1 MKLKHAWIAGLL
13 SLSTCLVQ
21 AAEVVTEVATAPG
34 KANLVEAVTAQA
46 TVTAIDMASRKVSLT
61 NAAGEAFD
69 IVAGE
74 QVTNLQNLKVG
85 DVVALKYL
93 QMLDLELL
101 KGTAGVRQRVVEVE
115 VDADKAAAGQKPG
128 AGVGVKVTLY
138 GDVIAVDKAQQTVTV
153 KGVDHTLVLK
163 VHNPA
168 QFALIAKGDQI
179 KAVQTQ
185 AVGIGIV
192 PEKK

>member
-13 SLSTCLVQ
+13 SLSTCLTQ
-21 AAEVVTEVATAPG
+21 AAEVAAEVTTAPG
-34 KANLVEAVTAQA
+34 KANLVEAVSAQA
-46 TVTAIDMASRKVSLT
+46 TVTAIDMASRKVSLK

-74 QVTNLQNLKVG
+74 QVTNQANLKVG
-85 DVVALKYL
+85 DTVALRYM

-101 KGTAGVRQRVVEVE
+101 KGTAGVRKRVVEVA
-115 VDADKAAAGQKPG
+115 ADKAEAGEKPG
-128 AGVGVKVTLY
+128 AGIGKKVTLY
-138 GDVIAVDKAQQTVTV
+138 GDVIAVDKGQQTITV

-185 AVGIGIV
+185 AVGIGIL

>member
-13 SLSTCLVQ
+13 SLSTCLAQ
-21 AAEVVTEVATAPG
+21 AAEVATEVTTAPG
-34 KANLVEAVTAQA
+34 KANLVEAVSAQA
-46 TVTAIDMASRKVSLT
+46 TVTAIDMASRKVSLK

-74 QVTNLQNLKVG
+74 QVTNLANLKVG
-85 DVVALKYL
+85 DVVALRYL

-101 KGTAGVRQRVVEVE
+101 KGTAGVRKRIVEV
-115 VDADKAAAGQKPG
+115 AAGKAEAGEKPG
-128 AGVGVKVTLY
+128 AGIGKKVALY
-138 GDVIAVDKAQQTVTV
+138 GDVIAVDKGQQTITV

-185 AVGIGIV
+185 AVGIGIL

>member
-13 SLSTCLVQ
+13 SLSTCLAQ
-21 AAEVVTEVATAPG
+21 AAEVATEVATAPG
-34 KANLVEAVTAQA
+34 KANLVEAVSAQA
-46 TVTAIDMASRKVSLT
+46 TVTAIDMASRKVSLK

-74 QVTNLQNLKVG
+74 QVTNLANLKVG
-85 DVVALKYL
+85 DVVALRYL

-101 KGTAGVRQRVVEVE
+101 KGTAGVRKRIVEV
-115 VDADKAAAGQKPG
+115 AAGKAEAGEKPG
-128 AGVGVKVTLY
+128 AGIGKKVTLY
-138 GDVIAVDKAQQTVTV
+138 GDVIAVDKGQQTITV

-185 AVGIGIV
+185 AVGIGIL

>member
-13 SLSTCLVQ
+13 SLSTCLAQ
-21 AAEVVTEVATAPG
+21 AAEVATEVTTAPG
-34 KANLVEAVTAQA
+34 KANLVEAVSAQA
-46 TVTAIDMASRKVSLT
+46 TVTAIDMASRKVSLK
-61 NAAGEAFD
+61 NAAGESFD

-74 QVTNLQNLKVG
+74 QVTNLANLKVG
-85 DVVALKYL
+85 DVVAIRYL

-101 KGTAGVRQRVVEVE
+101 KGTAGVRKRIVEV
-115 VDADKAAAGQKPG
+115 AAGKAEAGEKPG
-128 AGVGVKVTLY
+128 AGIGKKVTLY
-138 GDVIAVDKAQQTVTV
+138 GDVIAVDKGQQTITV

-185 AVGIGIV
+185 AVGIGIL

>member
-13 SLSTCLVQ
+13 SLSTCLAQ
-21 AAEVVTEVATAPG
+21 AAEVATEVATAPG
-34 KANLVEAVTAQA
+34 KANLMEAVSAQA
-46 TVTAIDMASRKVSLT
+46 TVTAIDMASRKVSLK

-74 QVTNLQNLKVG
+74 QVTNLTNLKVG
-85 DVVALKYL
+85 DVVALRYL

-101 KGTAGVRQRVVEVE
+101 KGTAGVRKRIVEV
-115 VDADKAAAGQKPG
+115 AAGKAEAGEKPG
-128 AGVGVKVTLY
+128 AGIGKKVTLY
-138 GDVIAVDKAQQTVTV
+138 GDVIAVDKGQQTITV

-185 AVGIGIV
+185 AVGIGIL

>member
-13 SLSTCLVQ
+13 SLSTCLAQ
-21 AAEVVTEVATAPG
+21 AVEVATEVTTAPG
-34 KANLVEAVTAQA
+34 KANLVEAVSAQA
-46 TVTAIDMASRKVSLT
+46 TVTAIDMASRKVSLK

-74 QVTNLQNLKVG
+74 QVTNLANLKVG
-85 DVVALKYL
+85 DTVALRYM

-101 KGTAGVRQRVVEVE
+101 KGTAGVRKRVVEVA
-115 VDADKAAAGQKPG
+115 ADKAEAGEKPG
-128 AGVGVKVTLY
+128 AGIGKKVTLY
-138 GDVIAVDKAQQTVTV
+138 GDVIAVDKGQQTITV

-185 AVGIGIV
+185 AVGIGIL

>member
-13 SLSTCLVQ
+13 SLSTCLAQ
-21 AAEVVTEVATAPG
+21 AAEVATEVTTAPG
-34 KANLVEAVTAQA
+34 KANLMEAVSAQA
-46 TVTAIDMASRKVSLT
+46 TVTAIDMASRKVSLK

-74 QVTNLQNLKVG
+74 QVTNLANLKVG
-85 DVVALKYL
+85 DVVALRYL
-93 QMLDLELL
+93 QILDLELL
-101 KGTAGVRQRVVEVE
+101 KGTAGVRKRIVEV
-115 VDADKAAAGQKPG
+115 AAGKAEAGEKPG
-128 AGVGVKVTLY
+128 AGIGKKVTLY
-138 GDVIAVDKAQQTVTV
+138 GDVIAVDKGQQTITV

-185 AVGIGIV
+185 AVGIGIL

>member
-13 SLSTCLVQ
+13 SLSTCLAQ
-21 AAEVVTEVATAPG
+21 AAEVATEVATAPG
-34 KANLVEAVTAQA
+34 KANLVEAVSAQA
-46 TVTAIDMASRKVSLT
+46 TVTAIDMASRKVSLK

-74 QVTNLQNLKVG
+74 QVTNLANLKVG
-85 DVVALKYL
+85 DVVALRYL

-101 KGTAGVRQRVVEVE
+101 KGTAGVRKRIVEVA
-115 VDADKAAAGQKPG
+115 ADKAGAGEKPG
-128 AGVGVKVTLY
+128 AGIGKKVTLY
-138 GDVIAVDKAQQTVTV
+138 GDVIAVDKGQQTITV

-185 AVGIGIV
+185 AVGIGIL

>member
-13 SLSTCLVQ
+13 SLSTCLAQ
-21 AAEVVTEVATAPG
+21 AAEVAAEVTTAPG
-34 KANLVEAVTAQA
+34 KANLVEAVSAQA
-46 TVTAIDMASRKVSLT
+46 TVTAIDMASRKVSLK
-61 NAAGEAFD
+61 NAAGESFD

-74 QVTNLQNLKVG
+74 QVTNLANLKVG
-85 DVVALKYL
+85 DVVALRYL

-101 KGTAGVRQRVVEVE
+101 KGTAGVRKRIVEVA
-115 VDADKAAAGQKPG
+115 ADKAEAGEKPG
-128 AGVGVKVTLY
+128 AGIGKKVTLY
-138 GDVIAVDKAQQTVTV
+138 GDVIEVDKGQQTITV

-185 AVGIGIV
+185 AVGIGIL

>member
-13 SLSTCLVQ
+13 SLSTCLAQ
-21 AAEVVTEVATAPG
+21 AAEVATEVATAPG
-34 KANLVEAVTAQA
+34 KANLVEAVSAQA
-46 TVTAIDMASRKVSLT
+46 TVTAIDMASRKVSLK

-74 QVTNLQNLKVG
+74 QVTNLANLKVG
-85 DVVALKYL
+85 DVVALRYL

-101 KGTAGVRQRVVEVE
+101 KGTAGVRKRIVEV
-115 VDADKAAAGQKPG
+115 AAGKAEAGEKPG
-128 AGVGVKVTLY
+128 AGIGKKVTLY
-138 GDVIAVDKAQQTVTV
+138 GDVIAVDKGQQTITV

-168 QFALIAKGDQI
+168 QFALIAKGDQL

-185 AVGIGIV
+185 AVGIGIL

>member
-13 SLSTCLVQ
+13 SLSTCLAQ
-21 AAEVVTEVATAPG
+21 AAEVAAEVTTAPG
-34 KANLVEAVTAQA
+34 KANLVEAVSAQA
-46 TVTAIDMASRKVSLT
+46 TVTAIDMASRKVSLK
-61 NAAGEAFD
+61 NATGESFD

-74 QVTNLQNLKVG
+74 QVTNLANLKVG
-85 DVVALKYL
+85 DVVALRYL

-101 KGTAGVRQRVVEVE
+101 KGTAGVRKRIVEVA
-115 VDADKAAAGQKPG
+115 ADKAEAGEKPG
-128 AGVGVKVTLY
+128 AGIGKKVTLY
-138 GDVIAVDKAQQTVTV
+138 GDVIAVDKGQQTITV
-153 KGVDHTLVLK
+153 KGVDHILVLK

-185 AVGIGIV
+185 AVGIGIL

>member
-13 SLSTCLVQ
+13 SLSTCLAQ
-21 AAEVVTEVATAPG
+21 AAEVATEVTTAPG
-34 KANLVEAVTAQA
+34 KANLVEAVSAQA
-46 TVTAIDMASRKVSLT
+46 TVTAIDMASRKVSLK
-61 NAAGEAFD
+61 NATGESFD

-74 QVTNLQNLKVG
+74 QVTNLANLKVG
-85 DVVALKYL
+85 DVVALRYL

-101 KGTAGVRQRVVEVE
+101 KGTAGVRKRIVEVA
-115 VDADKAAAGQKPG
+115 ADKAEASEKPG
-128 AGVGVKVTLY
+128 AGIGKKVTLY
-138 GDVIAVDKAQQTVTV
+138 GDVIAVDKGQQTITV

-185 AVGIGIV
+185 AVGIGIL

>member
-13 SLSTCLVQ
+13 SLSTCLAQ
-21 AAEVVTEVATAPG
+21 AAEVAAEVTTAPG
-34 KANLVEAVTAQA
+34 KANLVEAVSAQA
-46 TVTAIDMASRKVSLT
+46 TVTAIDMASRKVSLK
-61 NAAGEAFD
+61 NAAGESFD

-74 QVTNLQNLKVG
+74 QVTNLANLKVG
-85 DVVALKYL
+85 DVVALRYL

-101 KGTAGVRQRVVEVE
+101 KGTAGVRKRIVEV
-115 VDADKAAAGQKPG
+115 AAGKAEAGEKPG
-128 AGVGVKVTLY
+128 AGIGKKVTLY
-138 GDVIAVDKAQQTVTV
+138 GDVIAVDKGQQTITV
-153 KGVDHTLVLK
+153 KGVDHTLELK

-185 AVGIGIV
+185 AVGIGIL

>member
-13 SLSTCLVQ
+13 SLSTCLAQ
-21 AAEVVTEVATAPG
+21 AAEVATEVATAPG
-34 KANLVEAVTAQA
+34 KANLMEAVSAQA
-46 TVTAIDMASRKVSLT
+46 TVTAIDMASRKVSLK

-74 QVTNLQNLKVG
+74 QVTNLANLKVG
-85 DVVALKYL
+85 DVVALRYL

-101 KGTAGVRQRVVEVE
+101 KGSAGVRKRIVEV
-115 VDADKAAAGQKPG
+115 AAGKAGAGEKPG
-128 AGVGVKVTLY
+128 AGIGKKVTLY
-138 GDVIAVDKAQQTVTV
+138 GDVIAVDKGQQTITV

-185 AVGIGIV
+185 TVGIGIL

>member
-13 SLSTCLVQ
+13 SLSTCLAQ
-21 AAEVVTEVATAPG
+21 AAEVATEVATAPG
-34 KANLVEAVTAQA
+34 KANLMEAVSAQA
-46 TVTAIDMASRKVSLT
+46 TVTAIDMASRKVSLK

-74 QVTNLQNLKVG
+74 QVTNLANLKVG
-85 DVVALKYL
+85 DVVALRYL

-101 KGTAGVRQRVVEVE
+101 KGTAGVRKRIVEV
-115 VDADKAAAGQKPG
+115 AAGKAEAGEKPG
-128 AGVGVKVTLY
+128 AGIGKKVTLY
-138 GDVIAVDKAQQTVTV
+138 GDVIAVDKGQQTITV

-185 AVGIGIV
+185 AVGIGIL

>member
-13 SLSTCLVQ
+13 SLSTCLAQ
-21 AAEVVTEVATAPG
+21 AAEVATEVTTAPG
-34 KANLVEAVTAQA
+34 KANLVEAVSAQA
-46 TVTAIDMASRKVSLT
+46 TVTAIDMASRKVSLK
-61 NAAGEAFD
+61 NATGEAFD

-74 QVTNLQNLKVG
+74 QVTNLANLKVG
-85 DVVALKYL
+85 DVVALRYL

-101 KGTAGVRQRVVEVE
+101 KGTAGVRKRIVEV
-115 VDADKAAAGQKPG
+115 AAGKAEAGEKPG
-128 AGVGVKVTLY
+128 AGIGKKVTLY
-138 GDVIAVDKAQQTVTV
+138 GDVIAVDKGQQTITV

-185 AVGIGIV
+185 AVGIGIL

>member
-13 SLSTCLVQ
+13 SLSTCLAQ
-21 AAEVVTEVATAPG
+21 AAEVATEVATAPG
-34 KANLVEAVTAQA
+34 KANLVEAVSAQA
-46 TVTAIDMASRKVSLT
+46 TVTAIDMASRKVSLK

-74 QVTNLQNLKVG
+74 QVTNLANLKVG
-85 DVVALKYL
+85 DVVALRYL

-101 KGTAGVRQRVVEVE
+101 KGTAGVRKRIVE
-115 VDADKAAAGQKPG
+115 AAAGKAEAGEKPG
-128 AGVGVKVTLY
+128 AGIGKKVTLY
-138 GDVIAVDKAQQTVTV
+138 GDVIAVDKGQQTITV

-185 AVGIGIV
+185 AVGIGIL

>member
-13 SLSTCLVQ
+13 SLSTCLAQ
-21 AAEVVTEVATAPG
+21 AAEVATEVTTAPG
-34 KANLVEAVTAQA
+34 KANLVEAVSAQA
-46 TVTAIDMASRKVSLT
+46 TVTAIDMASRKVSLK
-61 NAAGEAFD
+61 NAADESFD

-74 QVTNLQNLKVG
+74 QVTNLANLKVG
-85 DVVALKYL
+85 DVVALRYL

-101 KGTAGVRQRVVEVE
+101 KGTAGVRKRIVEVA
-115 VDADKAAAGQKPG
+115 ADKAEAGEKPG
-128 AGVGVKVTLY
+128 AGIGKKVTLY
-138 GDVIAVDKAQQTVTV
+138 GDVIAVDKGQQTITV

-185 AVGIGIV
+185 AVGIGIL

>member
-13 SLSTCLVQ
+13 SLSTCLAQ
-21 AAEVVTEVATAPG
+21 AAEVATEVAMAPG
-34 KANLVEAVTAQA
+34 KANLVEAVSAQA
-46 TVTAIDMASRKVSLT
+46 TVTAIDMASRKVSLK

-74 QVTNLQNLKVG
+74 QVTNLANLKVG
-85 DVVALKYL
+85 DVVALRYL

-101 KGTAGVRQRVVEVE
+101 KGTAGVRKRIVEV
-115 VDADKAAAGQKPG
+115 AAGKAEAGEKPG
-128 AGVGVKVTLY
+128 AGIGKKVTLY
-138 GDVIAVDKAQQTVTV
+138 GDVIAVDKGQQTITV

-185 AVGIGIV
+185 AVGIGIL

>member
-13 SLSTCLVQ
+13 SLSTCLAQ
-21 AAEVVTEVATAPG
+21 AAEVATEVTTAPG
-34 KANLVEAVTAQA
+34 KANLVEAVSAQA
-46 TVTAIDMASRKVSLT
+46 TVTAIDMASRKVSLK

-74 QVTNLQNLKVG
+74 QVTNLANLKVG
-85 DVVALKYL
+85 DVVALRYL

-101 KGTAGVRQRVVEVE
+101 KGTAGVRKRIVEV
-115 VDADKAAAGQKPG
+115 AAGKAEAGKKPG
-128 AGVGVKVTLY
+128 AGIGKKVTLY
-138 GDVIAVDKAQQTVTV
+138 GDVIAVDKGQQTITV

-185 AVGIGIV
+185 AVGIGIL

>member
-13 SLSTCLVQ
+13 SLSTCLAQ
-21 AAEVVTEVATAPG
+21 AAEVAAEVTTAPG
-34 KANLVEAVTAQA
+34 KANLVEAVSAQA
-46 TVTAIDMASRKVSLT
+46 TVTAIDMASRKVSLK
-61 NAAGEAFD
+61 NAAGETFD

-74 QVTNLQNLKVG
+74 QVTNLANLKVG
-85 DVVALKYL
+85 DVVALRYL

-101 KGTAGVRQRVVEVE
+101 KGTAGVRKRIVEV
-115 VDADKAAAGQKPG
+115 AAGKAEAGEKPG
-128 AGVGVKVTLY
+128 AGIGKKVTLY
-138 GDVIAVDKAQQTVTV
+138 GDVIAVDKGQQTITV

-185 AVGIGIV
+185 AVGIGIL

>member
-13 SLSTCLVQ
+13 SLSTCLTQ
-21 AAEVVTEVATAPG
+21 AAEVATEVATAPG
-34 KANLVEAVTAQA
+34 KANLVEAVSAQA
-46 TVTAIDMASRKVSLT
+46 TVTAIDMASRKVSLK

-74 QVTNLQNLKVG
+74 QVTNLANLKVG
-85 DVVALKYL
+85 DVVALRYL

-101 KGTAGVRQRVVEVE
+101 KGTAGVRKRIVEV
-115 VDADKAAAGQKPG
+115 AAGKAEAGEKPG
-128 AGVGVKVTLY
+128 AGIGKKVTLY
-138 GDVIAVDKAQQTVTV
+138 GDVIAVDKGQQTITV

-185 AVGIGIV
+185 AVGIGIL

>member
-13 SLSTCLVQ
+13 SLSTCLAQ
-21 AAEVVTEVATAPG
+21 AAEVATEVATAPG
-34 KANLVEAVTAQA
+34 KANLVETVSAQA
-46 TVTAIDMASRKVSLT
+46 TVTAIDMASRKVSLK

-74 QVTNLQNLKVG
+74 QVTNLANLKVG
-85 DVVALKYL
+85 DVVALRYL

-101 KGTAGVRQRVVEVE
+101 KGTAGVRKRIVEVA
-115 VDADKAAAGQKPG
+115 ADKAEAGEKPG
-128 AGVGVKVTLY
+128 AGIGKKVTLY
-138 GDVIAVDKAQQTVTV
+138 GDVIAVDKGQQTITV

-185 AVGIGIV
+185 AVGIGIL

>member
-13 SLSTCLVQ
+13 SLSTCLAQ
-21 AAEVVTEVATAPG
+21 AAEVAAEVTTAPG
-34 KANLVEAVTAQA
+34 KANLVEAVSAQA
-46 TVTAIDMASRKVSLT
+46 TVTAIDMASRKVSLK

-74 QVTNLQNLKVG
+74 QVTNLANLKVG
-85 DVVALKYL
+85 DTVALRYM

-101 KGTAGVRQRVVEVE
+101 KGTAGVRKRVVEVA
-115 VDADKAAAGQKPG
+115 ADKAEAGGKPG
-128 AGVGVKVTLY
+128 AGIGKKVTIY
-138 GDVIAVDKAQQTVTV
+138 GDVIAVDKGQQTITV

-185 AVGIGIV
+185 AVGIGIL

>member
-13 SLSTCLVQ
+13 SLSTCLAQ
-21 AAEVVTEVATAPG
+21 AAEVATEVATAPG
-34 KANLVEAVTAQA
+34 KANLVEAVSAQA
-46 TVTAIDMASRKVSLT
+46 TVTAIDMASRKVSLK

-69 IVAGE
+69 IVADE
-74 QVTNLQNLKVG
+74 QVTNLANLKVG
-85 DVVALKYL
+85 DVVALRYL

-101 KGTAGVRQRVVEVE
+101 KGAAGVRKRIVEV
-115 VDADKAAAGQKPG
+115 AAGKAEAGEKPG
-128 AGVGVKVTLY
+128 AGIGKKVTLY
-138 GDVIAVDKAQQTVTV
+138 GDVIAVDKGQQTITV

-185 AVGIGIV
+185 AVGIGIL

>member
-13 SLSTCLVQ
+13 SLSTCLAQ
-21 AAEVVTEVATAPG
+21 AAEVAAEVTTAPG
-34 KANLVEAVTAQA
+34 KANLVEAVSAQA
-46 TVTAIDMASRKVSLT
+46 TVTAIDMASRKVSLK

-74 QVTNLQNLKVG
+74 QVTNLANLKVG
-85 DVVALKYL
+85 DTVALRYM

-101 KGTAGVRQRVVEVE
+101 KGTAGVRKRVVEVA
-115 VDADKAAAGQKPG
+115 ADKAEAGEKPG
-128 AGVGVKVTLY
+128 AGIGKKVTLY
-138 GDVIAVDKAQQTVTV
+138 GDVIAVDKGQQTITV
-153 KGVDHTLVLK
+153 KGVDHILVLK

-185 AVGIGIV
+185 AVGIGIL

>member
-13 SLSTCLVQ
+13 SLSTCLAQ
-21 AAEVVTEVATAPG
+21 AAEVAAEVTTVPG
-34 KANLVEAVTAQA
+34 KANLVEAVSAQA
-46 TVTAIDMASRKVSLT
+46 TVTAIDMASRKVSLK

-74 QVTNLQNLKVG
+74 QVTNLANLKVG
-85 DVVALKYL
+85 DTVALRYM

-101 KGTAGVRQRVVEVE
+101 KGTAGVRKRVVEVA
-115 VDADKAAAGQKPG
+115 ADKAEAGEKPG
-128 AGVGVKVTLY
+128 AGIGKKVTLY
-138 GDVIAVDKAQQTVTV
+138 GDVIAVDKGQQTITV

-185 AVGIGIV
+185 AVGIGIL

>member
-13 SLSTCLVQ
+13 SLSTCLAQ
-21 AAEVVTEVATAPG
+21 AAEVATEVTTAPG
-34 KANLVEAVTAQA
+34 KANLVEAVSAQA
-46 TVTAIDMASRKVSLT
+46 TVTAIDMASRKVSLK
-61 NAAGEAFD
+61 NAAGESFD

-74 QVTNLQNLKVG
+74 QVTNLANLKVG
-85 DVVALKYL
+85 DVVALRYL

-101 KGTAGVRQRVVEVE
+101 KGTAGVRKRIVEVA
-115 VDADKAAAGQKPG
+115 ADKAEASEKPG
-128 AGVGVKVTLY
+128 AGIGKKVTLY
-138 GDVIAVDKAQQTVTV
+138 GDVIAVDKGQQTITV

-185 AVGIGIV
+185 AVGIGIL

>member
-13 SLSTCLVQ
+13 SLSTCLAQ
-21 AAEVVTEVATAPG
+21 AAEVATEVATAPG
-34 KANLVEAVTAQA
+34 KANLVEAVSAQA
-46 TVTAIDMASRKVSLT
+46 TVTAIDMASRKVSLK

-74 QVTNLQNLKVG
+74 QVTNLANLKVG
-85 DVVALKYL
+85 DVVALRYL

-101 KGTAGVRQRVVEVE
+101 KGTAGVRKRIVEV
-115 VDADKAAAGQKPG
+115 AAGKAEAGEKPS
-128 AGVGVKVTLY
+128 AGIGKKVTLY
-138 GDVIAVDKAQQTVTV
+138 GDVIAVDKGQQTITV

-185 AVGIGIV
+185 AVGIGIL

>member
-13 SLSTCLVQ
+13 SLSTCLAQ
-21 AAEVVTEVATAPG
+21 AAEVATEVTTAPG
-34 KANLVEAVTAQA
+34 KANLVEAVSAQA
-46 TVTAIDMASRKVSLT
+46 TVTAIDMASRKVSLK

-74 QVTNLQNLKVG
+74 QVTNLANLKVG
-85 DVVALKYL
+85 DVVALRYL

-101 KGTAGVRQRVVEVE
+101 KGTAGVRKRVVEV
-115 VDADKAAAGQKPG
+115 AAGKAEAGEKPG
-128 AGVGVKVTLY
+128 AGIGKKVTLY
-138 GDVIAVDKAQQTVTV
+138 GDVIAVDKGQQTITV

-185 AVGIGIV
+185 AVGIGIL

>member
-13 SLSTCLVQ
+13 SLSTCLAQ
-21 AAEVVTEVATAPG
+21 AAEVAAEVTTAPG
-34 KANLVEAVTAQA
+34 KANLVEAVSAQA
-46 TVTAIDMASRKVSLT
+46 TVTAIDMASRKVSLK
-61 NAAGEAFD
+61 NAAGESFD

-74 QVTNLQNLKVG
+74 QVTNLANLKVG
-85 DVVALKYL
+85 DVVALRYL

-101 KGTAGVRQRVVEVE
+101 KGTAGVRKRIVEVA
-115 VDADKAAAGQKPG
+115 ADKAEAGEKPG
-128 AGVGVKVTLY
+128 AGIGKKVTLY
-138 GDVIAVDKAQQTVTV
+138 GDVIAVDKGQQTITV

-185 AVGIGIV
+185 AVGIGIL

>member
-13 SLSTCLVQ
+13 SLSTCLAQ
-21 AAEVVTEVATAPG
+21 AAEVATEVTTAPG
-34 KANLVEAVTAQA
+34 KANLVEAVSAQA
-46 TVTAIDMASRKVSLT
+46 TVTAIDMASRKVSLK
-61 NAAGEAFD
+61 NAAGESFD

-74 QVTNLQNLKVG
+74 QVTNLANLKVG
-85 DVVALKYL
+85 DVVALRYL

-101 KGTAGVRQRVVEVE
+101 KGTAGVRKRIVEV
-115 VDADKAAAGQKPG
+115 AAGKAEAGEKPG
-128 AGVGVKVTLY
+128 AGIGKKVTLY
-138 GDVIAVDKAQQTVTV
+138 GDVIAVDKGQQTITV

-185 AVGIGIV
+185 AVGIGIL

>member
-13 SLSTCLVQ
+13 SLSTCLAQ
-21 AAEVVTEVATAPG
+21 AAEVAAEVTTAPG
-34 KANLVEAVTAQA
+34 KANLVEAVSAQA
-46 TVTAIDMASRKVSLT
+46 TVTAIDMASRKVSLK
-61 NAAGEAFD
+61 NATGESFD

-74 QVTNLQNLKVG
+74 QVTNLANLKVG
-85 DVVALKYL
+85 DVVALRYL

-101 KGTAGVRQRVVEVE
+101 KGTAGVRKRIVEVA
-115 VDADKAAAGQKPG
+115 ADKAEASEKPG
-128 AGVGVKVTLY
+128 AGIGKKVTLY
-138 GDVIAVDKAQQTVTV
+138 GDVLAVDKGQQTITV

-185 AVGIGIV
+185 AVGIGIL

>member
-13 SLSTCLVQ
+13 SLSTCLAQ
-21 AAEVVTEVATAPG
+21 AAEVATEVATAPG
-34 KANLVEAVTAQA
+34 KANLVEAVSAQA
-46 TVTAIDMASRKVSLT
+46 TVTAIDMASRKVSLK

-74 QVTNLQNLKVG
+74 QVTNLANLKVG
-85 DVVALKYL
+85 DVVALRYL

-101 KGTAGVRQRVVEVE
+101 KGTAGVRKRIVEV
-115 VDADKAAAGQKPG
+115 AAGKAEAGEKPG
-128 AGVGVKVTLY
+128 AGIGKKVTLY
-138 GDVIAVDKAQQTVTV
+138 GDIIAVDKGQQTITV

-185 AVGIGIV
+185 AVGIGIL

>member
-13 SLSTCLVQ
+13 SLSTCLAQ
-21 AAEVVTEVATAPG
+21 AAEVATEVATAPG
-34 KANLVEAVTAQA
+34 KANLMAAVSAQA
-46 TVTAIDMASRKVSLT
+46 TVTAIDMASRKVSLK

-74 QVTNLQNLKVG
+74 QVTNLANLKVG
-85 DVVALKYL
+85 DVVALRYL

-101 KGTAGVRQRVVEVE
+101 KGTAGVRKRIVEV
-115 VDADKAAAGQKPG
+115 AAGKAEAGEKPG
-128 AGVGVKVTLY
+128 AGIGKKVTLY
-138 GDVIAVDKAQQTVTV
+138 GDVIAVDKGQQTITV

-185 AVGIGIV
+185 AVGIGIL